1 MTKVK
6 RKPPSR
12 IRYEQTHPTV
22 SCRVPTK
29 VYDRLQ
35 ETKENEGKSFADI
48 LKIGLGILEL
58 KAKKDEK
65 AYSKGYRDGYRQAE
79 LEFKV
84 TYSCSICG
92 KIIAL
97 RSAKEREA
105 ARKYMEEE
113 GWSHAECH
121 EKRRQGYL

>member
-22 SCRVPTK
+22 SCRISK
-29 VYDRLQ
+29 EAYDRLQ
-35 ETKENEGKSFADI
+35 EVKEGEGRSFADV

-65 AYSKGYRDGYRQAE
+65 AYSRGYNDGYYEAE

-84 TYSCSICG
+84 TYRCNVCG
-92 KIIAL
+92 EPIVVNTREEKKAI
-97 RSAKEREA
+97 KE
-105 ARKYMEEE
+105 YMENHDW
-113 GWSHAECH
+113 GHRACH
-121 EKRRQGYL
+121 GKE